1 MTQHELLGQRVKVVA
16 WDDLRDVLP
25 SGASGT
31 VTHVAD
37 LGTDGI
43 ELTVQVEGL
52 ARSFL
57 FGLDEVEVLPFPGY
71 SAGEAG

>member
-57 FGLDEVEVLPFPGY
+57 FGLDEVEVLPRPGG
-71 SAGEAG
+71 AELG